1 MKESAMMKTVLMSLI
16 FLLLVNSAQ
25 LFSQQVTKAQLA
37 KALSECEADLEVS
50 KQQIRKLSDA
60 LQATD
65 NLIER
70 HRAVSDSLIS
80 NLRQQLFIQDSVSAL
95 LKINADTLQTM
106 VRDFQKKLDEVD
118 RLYISE
124 LKKQSRPWY
133 LTGHGLKGLIYGV
146 FIGGALGLVF
156 SLAH

>member
-1 MKESAMMKTVLMSLI
+1 MIKKTLVYI
-16 FLLLVNSAQ
+16 FFLLLVGPAQ

-37 KALSECEADLEVS
+37 RALSECEADLEAS
-50 KQQIRKLSDA
+50 KLQIRKLSDA

-65 NLIER
+65 ALIDQ

-80 NLRQQLFIQDSVSAL
+80 NLRQQLVIQDSVSVL

-106 VRDFQKKLDEVD
+106 VQDFRKKLDEVD

-124 LKKQSRPWY
+124 LKKQTRPWY